1 MSDASQMK
9 LLLSI
14 KKQTEQQKASKW
26 AELETTYKLFYSFLK
41 YYVFF
46 GGEDRGHGITFCAA
60 LYIIPKKHRNEMSA
74 LVWATESTVLGL
86 WALVYSLYSNPFH
99 AFIARSHVLIS
110 AFTLLLHLAAAARN
124 LPIEHAISEAFVC
137 VVSSLLLIYVTVL
150 LDPSKYSVLFTMS
163 TIEFIPLD
171 GIIGLAWFTAVF
183 VSALGMA
190 LCEKGRRS
198 SLMFHHF
205 GYHMLVVPPSFL
217 ILWLYDYDG
226 SIKEPISTAIGL
238 IQSSAHQVFFVVLSI
253 LWGLFVFLQAAGE
266 GINQFEHGWSC
277 ADIWVYTFP
286 SQLFKF
292 LGRALPILISFSAS
306 VAAHTMSQAVLAWVL
321 MGIAA
326 ANSLDFIDFG
336 GWAYTRIAA
345 LFTPPPPPENPPDEV
360 PRAMNTESFL
370 RAPEIRWR
378 DKMV

>member
-1 MSDASQMK
+1 M
-9 LLLSI
+9 
-14 KKQTEQQKASKW
+14 
-26 AELETTYKLFYSFLK
+26 TTAR
-41 YYVFF
+41 V
-46 GGEDRGHGITFCAA
+46 
-60 LYIIPKKHRNEMSA
+60 YIIPEYYRNQMSA
-74 LVWATESTVLGL
+74 LVWATESTILGL

-110 AFTLLLHLAAAARN
+110 GLTLILHLTATARN
-124 LPIEHAISEAFVC
+124 LPIDQAISEAFVC
-137 VVSSLLLIYVTVL
+137 AVSSLLLMYVIVL
-150 LDPSKYSVLFTMS
+150 LDPSKYSAFFTMS
-163 TIEFIPLD
+163 TIELIPLD
-171 GIIGLAWFTAVF
+171 GCIGLAWFAAVF

-190 LCEKGRRS
+190 LCERGRKS

-226 SIKEPISTAIGL
+226 SVKEPISSAIGM
-238 IQSSAHQVFFVVLSI
+238 IQSSAHQVFFAILSI
-253 LWGLFVFLQAAGE
+253 LWGLFIFLQATGE

-292 LGRALPILISFSAS
+292 LGRTLPVLIAFSAT
-306 VAAHTMSQAVLAWVL
+306 VASQTTSQTILSWVL

-336 GWAYTRIAA
+336 AWACARIAA
-345 LFTPPPPPENPPDEV
+345 FCAQKPPDNSPSAPTADEPPRV
-360 PRAMNTESFL
+360 PQINAESFL
-370 RAPEIRWR
+370 QMPSRTTEIRWR